1 MKSAPLLLAL
11 LLGAFA
17 PASALVRMGVFIGN
31 NSGLLE
37 ERPLRFAAR
46 DAESVQK
53 TLLQLGGLDAGEGML
68 VLNQDA
74 DKVMGRLDEVR
85 RRVEAVRRKGEK
97 VQLMVYYSGHGSE
110 DALHLNGKKLSLDR
124 IRGLFQGM
132 EADLKILIADACFS
146 GSLIQAKGAD
156 LGEVIPVK
164 LEDELK
170 VNGSAIL
177 TSSSSGELSQESAD
191 LQGSLFTHY
200 FLTALRGAGDADRDG
215 TVSLWEAYHH
225 TRASLRRKFA
235 STRRTL
241 QNPEFEV
248 DVRGSEN
255 VVLTRLDRGQAV
267 LSMRGLPR
275 GDYRVLE
282 AMSAT
287 QVAEFT
293 LLDTVGVDLALPRSL
308 YLVYQVADQSGSSC
322 HADLR
327 SARRLNLRPRDFRP
341 MASEGLAAKGLLGAE
356 TVGRLDRGDWRL
368 GLQPRFYPDFP
379 GRETSAT
386 ALELCLQ
393 RNLGD
398 FGLSLGWAWLSPY
411 RNIEDGYAYRQQGH
425 AFSADLRYY
434 WSYSR
439 WGALFAGPRGEFWSL
454 GQSINGMEFPSGRMA
469 GTLVSVGFERAFL
482 GRFALQVA
490 ADAGYLWRYDSRE
503 RLLGDAVFPLTVSLR
518 GGP

>member
-1 MKSAPLLLAL
+1 MRSALLLLAV
-11 LLGAFA
+11 LGALS

-31 NSGLLE
+31 NAGLLD

-46 DAESVQK
+46 DAEAVHK
-53 TLLQLGGLDAGEGML
+53 TLLQLGGLDAGEGVL

-74 DKVMGRLDEVR
+74 DKVMIRLEETH
-85 RRVEAVRRKGEK
+85 RRVEAIRRKGEK
-97 VQLMVYYSGHGSE
+97 VQLLVYYSGHGSE
-110 DALHLNGKKLSLDR
+110 SALHVNGRKLSLDR
-124 IRGLFQGM
+124 IRALFKDNA
-132 EADLKILIADACFS
+132 ADLKILIADACFS

-156 LGEVIPVK
+156 LGETIPVK
-164 LEDELK
+164 LQDDLK

-215 TVSLWEAYHH
+215 AVSLWEAYHH

-235 STRRTL
+235 SARRAL

-267 LSMRGLPR
+267 LSMRGLPQ

-293 LLDTVGVDLALPRSL
+293 LLDTAGVDLALPRSL
-308 YLVYQVADQSGSSC
+308 YLVYQVADQAGRAC

-327 SARRLNLRPRDFRP
+327 SARRLDLRSRDFRP

-368 GLQPRFYPDFP
+368 GLQPRYYPSFP
-379 GRETSAT
+379 GREASAT
-386 ALELCLQ
+386 ALEIGLQ

-398 FGLSLGWAWLSPY
+398 FGLSLGLGWLTPY
-411 RNIEDGYAYRQQGH
+411 RDSEGGYAYRQQGYSL
-425 AFSADLRYY
+425 SADLRYY

-439 WGALFAGPRGEFWSL
+439 WGALFAGPRGEFWTLS
-454 GQSINGMEFPSGRMA
+454 QSVNGEDFPSGRMA
-469 GTLVSVGFERAFL
+469 GTLVSFGFERSFL
-482 GRFALQVA
+482 GRFALQA
-490 ADAGYLWRYDSRE
+490 AFDPGYLWRYDTR
-503 RLLGDAVFPLTVSLR
+503 GDLRSDLVFPITFSLR
-518 GGP
+518 AGP